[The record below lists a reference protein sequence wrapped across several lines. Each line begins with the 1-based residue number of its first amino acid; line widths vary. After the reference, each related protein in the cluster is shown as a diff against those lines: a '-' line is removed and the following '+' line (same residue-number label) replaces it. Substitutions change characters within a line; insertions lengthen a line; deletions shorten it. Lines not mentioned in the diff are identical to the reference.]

1 MKRRNVE
8 DSGTRQEEAQS
19 AEKLIIV
26 DQCIQSY
33 LEEML
38 REKYGVDQLKELVH
52 LMDSSDILE
61 KHRAI
66 IGIRQLSTRLDE

>member
-8 DSGTRQEEAQS
+8 DSGTRQEEEQS

-33 LEEML
+33 LEE
-38 REKYGVDQLKELVH
+38 
-52 LMDSSDILE
+52 
-61 KHRAI
+61 
-66 IGIRQLSTRLDE
+66 